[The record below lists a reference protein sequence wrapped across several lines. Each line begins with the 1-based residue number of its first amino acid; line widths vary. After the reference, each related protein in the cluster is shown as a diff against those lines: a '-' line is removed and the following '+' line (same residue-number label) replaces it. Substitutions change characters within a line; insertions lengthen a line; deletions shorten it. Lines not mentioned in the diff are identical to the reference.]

1 MIRVVGGIHI
11 VVGIIVAVRS
21 ACGLGPGVESLLAS
35 SIRLLISTK
44 RLRLGLVVI
53 RASRLYTV
61 RVMRQAAVST
71 LMTRTAIIKTEV
83 IFLTI
88 LFFF

>member
-1 MIRVVGGIHI
+1 MHI
-11 VVGIIVAVRS
+11 VVVIIITVDGG
-21 ACGLGPGVESLLAS
+21 ACGLGPGVGSLLAS
-35 SIRLLISTK
+35 SIRLVISTK
-44 RLRLGLVVI
+44 RLELRLVVI

-61 RVMRQAAVST
+61 QVIQQAAVST
-71 LMTRTAIIKTEV
+71 LMIRTAIIETEV